1 MATMLEKKM
10 NSIIKEIEKL
20 EKSLATH
27 EARLEKKIA
36 KAEKVNANWTKDE
49 FFQHRDTDMTDDQW
63 AAYFDLSC
71 ERREVEDITRRLEN
85 AHSRL
90 NKVSPK
96 VESQIAEME
105 SENEFTQKANRIESH
120 WIDVEEQK
128 KAYEKWLAEF
138 KAECLKDGVIID
150 EADAHFVNGTT
161 PNGKRFVVY
170 INNGWTD
177 RSRHCYTLRINGET
191 LFTSGTFQIAYATI
205 IKA

>member
-1 MATMLEKKM
+1 MTMLEKKM

-27 EARLEKKIA
+27 ETRLAKKIA
-36 KAEKVNANWTKDE
+36 KAEKVNANWTRDE

-63 AAYFDLSC
+63 SAYFDMNC

-105 SENEFTQKANRIESH
+105 SEKEFTEKANRIETH
-120 WIDVEEQK
+120 WISAEEQK

-138 KAECLKDGVIID
+138 KSECAKDGVIID
-150 EADAHFVNGTT
+150 EAYRNFVNGTT
-161 PNGKRFVVY
+161 PNGKHFY
-170 INNGWTD
+170 IEINNGFTE
-177 RSRHCYTLRINGET
+177 RSFYCYTLKINGET
-191 LFTSGTFQIAYATI
+191 IFTSGTFTTAYSTI